1 MLWIQNTSKSCPTW
15 EEASTLRA
23 ARPWRKKLFR
33 LLAPFD
39 STCNAWSVTP
49 RCRCWR
55 SRVGMKSACCACV
68 AIGRSPAAGRL
79 AAVGA
84 DRPHHPAGR
93 GWPGT
98 HIDTRAAEQSSGAA
112 LCNACALAS
121 CSSRHACPRLSVAVP
136 PSLPL
141 PPNAPQCH
149 PCHLCLRR
157 RQVRHPFRLLPR
169 LLPHHRLWRLL
180 RHHHRRHPSIH
191 AAGRHRLWRPL
202 RLNRNRHV
210 HRSLRPLRPLHRR
223 CPQIHLRHI
232 RPLRPQPRPRRRL
245 RPHRR
250 RRHPRHF
257 SSSPSPHGTGELQ
270 TPP

>member
-1 MLWIQNTSKSCPTW
+1 MPDLD
-15 EEASTLRA
+15 EVSTLTGV
-23 ARPWRKKLFR
+23 ARHGAKSSFVPM
-33 LLAPFD
+33 LAPFD
-39 STCNAWSVTP
+39 STCNAWSVASSLP
-49 RCRCWR
+49 LLAIARGHEIRVLYVRGCNR
-55 SRVGMKSACCACV
+55 STCCG
-68 AIGRSPAAGRL
+68 GR
-79 AAVGA
+79 A
-84 DRPHHPAGR
+84 DRSHHPAGR
-93 GWPGT
+93 GWPGK

-112 LCNACALAS
+112 LCNAFALAS

-157 RQVRHPFRLLPR
+157 RQVRHPRLLPR